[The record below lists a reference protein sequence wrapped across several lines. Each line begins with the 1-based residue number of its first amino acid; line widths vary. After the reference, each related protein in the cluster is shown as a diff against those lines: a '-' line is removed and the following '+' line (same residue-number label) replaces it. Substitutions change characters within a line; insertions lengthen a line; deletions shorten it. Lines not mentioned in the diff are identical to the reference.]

1 MQESESSRERESERA
16 RERESEKARMRES
29 ERARERESER
39 VSSQTW
45 RPYMY
50 SLLRT
55 SLASAPQICQGNSG
69 CGCQTPTHTQSKFEK
84 AVTACVT
91 GCVSAR
97 GGGCAHAARAACT
110 EPKHAALHG
119 PGPHTHTHTHS
130 HTEITR
136 TFMNVHV
143 VVELLASSTRTLL
156 IALSKARRKT
166 SRKGSTSRER
176 DVTSKGSPELNLDF

>member
-1 MQESESSRERESERA
+1 MRKRESEIVQESESSRERESERA

-69 CGCQTPTHTQSKFEK
+69 CGCQTPTHTQRTSLRRRSPL
-84 AVTACVT
+84 CVT
-91 GCVSAR
+91 GCVSSRTREQAASMQTRHCPWMPPKGHMR
-97 GGGCAHAARAACT
+97 GSKACT
-110 EPKHAALHG
+110 SASPREC
-119 PGPHTHTHTHS
+119 THTH
-130 HTEITR
+130 
-136 TFMNVHV
+136 
-143 VVELLASSTRTLL
+143 L
-156 IALSKARRKT
+156 
-166 SRKGSTSRER
+166 R
-176 DVTSKGSPELNLDF
+176 DEEPC